1 MSLPPG
7 ARTERCR
14 VVGSVFLIGSDPEQP
29 GMLSW
34 PALAALAAADA
45 VVHDGSVDPATL
57 ALVPQP
63 VAVER
68 AAAAI
73 ERVGKLA
80 GEGWRVV
87 WLVNG
92 DPARS
97 RKRRAEAL
105 CLREA
110 GVAMQTIIGLLPGGD
125 RVAVVAEAPTPQLL
139 ATPLNGLAG

>member
-1 MSLPPG
+1 MGLPPG
-7 ARTERCR
+7 ARTDRCR
-14 VVGSVFLIGSDPEQP
+14 VVGSVFLIGSDPEWP
-29 GMLSW
+29 GRLCW
-34 PALAALAAADA
+34 PALAALGAADA
-45 VVHDGSVDPATL
+45 VVHDGTVDPAIL
-57 ALVPQP
+57 ALVPQR
-63 VAVER
+63 VSVER

-105 CLREA
+105 RLREA
-110 GVAMQTIIGLLPGGD
+110 GVAMQTITGLLPGGEA
-125 RVAVVAEAPTPQLL
+125 VAVVPETLTPQLL